1 MKRII
6 CILFIIGIGIPSI
19 SYSASGIEHI
29 RAWEK
34 MLDVPIKFGGLGGG
48 IPKDDLPILQTIIDG
63 KGGNGHRDDGSHDPK
78 TMMKFLSGE
87 KRWEPMAV
95 FNAVV
100 IHNIMD
106 MAHKGPKGSNGWKSS
121 PERHAKAKEL
131 RKRIENGKPIKAPKW
146 ATKMGKEAKV
156 VVKAVYKT
164 VCKNAAQYAESIKR
178 SVPKK
183 VVKYVKNIFKVGGK
197 WVQKIGPV
205 VGYIIVIYEGGEFI
219 YKYTQGEK
227 IQTKD
232 LVDSGVSAIAG
243 FGGAAAGAAA
253 GAWVCSPVI
262 ETIIVYGG

>member
-1 MKRII
+1 M
-6 CILFIIGIGIPSI
+6 
-19 SYSASGIEHI
+19 
-29 RAWEK
+29 
-34 MLDVPIKFGGLGGG
+34 
-48 IPKDDLPILQTIIDG
+48 
-63 KGGNGHRDDGSHDPK
+63 
-78 TMMKFLSGE
+78 
-87 KRWEPMAV
+87 
-95 FNAVV
+95 
-100 IHNIMD
+100 
-106 MAHKGPKGSNGWKSS
+106 
-121 PERHAKAKEL
+121 
-131 RKRIENGKPIKAPKW
+131 NGKPIKAPKW